1 MAAEYAPGTE
11 DAPDLSYRDEL
22 WLVGLDAPDN
32 YGDLPSPS
40 ETEDDGFNDVSLT
53 GFGNSDRVFDVSLTG
68 FDVTCAL
75 NSLQVD
81 SDTESILEVEN
92 SNISRDKLRAAADAE
107 TIGMELLPAL
117 VHTDQQGNVL
127 PPKQIPAAPAS
138 LYSFVHMTSG
148 TRHWCLDPFGRDW
161 VCPVVERT
169 GTAKYRHTTVPA
181 INPHRQTCAV
191 CIRMANA
198 IPEVDISAW
207 FGLLPPSEN
216 PK

>member
-1 MAAEYAPGTE
+1 MASKFETDTD
-11 DAPDLSYRDEL
+11 DAPDISYRDEL
-22 WLVGLDAPDN
+22 WLSGLDAPSD
-32 YGDLPSPS
+32 YGDAISPS
-40 ETEDDGFNDVSLT
+40 EEEDDGFNDVSLT
-53 GFGNSDRVFDVSLTG
+53 GFGFSDPVFDVSLTG

-75 NSLQVD
+75 DSLQVD
-81 SDTESILEVEN
+81 SDTESILEVDHRDL
-92 SNISRDKLRAAADAE
+92 SRDKLRAAADAE

-117 VHTDQQGNVL
+117 VHTDQQGNVP
-127 PPKQIPAAPAS
+127 PPKQTPAAPAS

-191 CIRMANA
+191 CVRMAKA

-207 FGLLPPSEN
+207 SGLLPPSEN